1 MKFSRVSVAVAS
13 GVALYSNFAAAA
25 NSTASIKSETS
36 PIAKNLMSYYTTNL
50 TTTGVLPSPYPWS
63 EAATLFSTLINY
75 AYYTGDTTYSD
86 TVAKGLVA
94 QVGSNNDFEPSS
106 ESSSEQTSDQ
116 VLWALASLTAIETGF
131 QNPSDSSKTGWLGF
145 AQNVWEEQAARWN
158 TSAATS
164 CKGGL
169 DVDISG
175 KGGAFDA
182 LGNGGFFALSARLAR
197 YTGNATFGNVA
208 ESVFSWAES
217 TGLVNKNGSVFESI
231 NSSDDCKTDAID
243 TLEWSADAGL
253 FLLGAAH
260 MFNFTGDKSTWTP
273 RITTLLTATLKTFTP
288 DGDGILI
295 EAACERQQSC
305 TTAQLSYKSILAS
318 SLLDALTVAPFTSAT
333 ITPVLQ
339 SSADA
344 AVKSC
349 SSNST
354 DAAGV
359 CGTQW
364 TWGKFDELT
373 GAGQEMA
380 ALVVMQGLLVNG
392 TAGGFKTGS
401 TGGASASATGSATGA
416 GATGS
421 GTGTSSSPSSTSSKK
436 SGAAEK
442 MVIGYCSVLLGVV
455 AIVFVGLL

>member
-1 MKFSRVSVAVAS
+1 MKFSRGSVAVAS
-13 GVALYSNFAAAA
+13 GVVLYSNVAAAA

-50 TTTGVLPSPYPWS
+50 TTTGVLPSPYLWS
-63 EAATLFSTLINY
+63 EAATLFATMINY

-94 QVGSNNDFEPSS
+94 QVGSKNDFQPSD
-106 ESSSEQTSDQ
+106 ESGELTSDQ
-116 VLWALASLTAIETGF
+116 ALWAMASMTAIETGF

-158 TSAATS
+158 TSAATA

-169 DVDISG
+169 DSGISG
-175 KGGAFDA
+175 TGTSFDG
-182 LGNGGFFALSARLAR
+182 LSNGGFFALSARLAR
-197 YTGNATFGNVA
+197 YTGNSTFGNVA

-217 TGLVNKNGSVFESI
+217 TGLVNSNGTVFEAVT
-231 NSSDDCKTDAID
+231 SSNDCKTDTID

-253 FLLGAAH
+253 FVLGAAH
-260 MFNFTGDKSTWTP
+260 MFNFTSGSSTWKP
-273 RITTLLTATLKTFTP
+273 RLTTLLTATLKTFTP

-295 EAACERQQSC
+295 EEACERQQSC
-305 TTAQLSYKSILAS
+305 TTPQLSYKSILVS
-318 SLLDALTVAPFTSAT
+318 SLLDTLTVAPFTSTT

-354 DAAGV
+354 DAAGI

-364 TWGKFDELT
+364 TWGKFDGLT

-380 ALVVMQGLLVNG
+380 ALVAMQGLLVNG
-392 TAGGFKTGS
+392 TEGGFKTGS
-401 TGGASASATGSATGA
+401 SGGASASATGS
-416 GATGS
+416 GS
-421 GTGTSSSPSSTSSKK
+421 GSSGGASPTGTSSSPSSTTSKK
-436 SGAAEK
+436 SGAEK
-442 MVIGYCSVLLGVV
+442 MVAGYCSILLGVV
-455 AIVFVGLL
+455 AMVFVGLL